1 MTVRQPTREGTVAT
15 PDAMRRRYGVR
26 VGDDARIFTCAEGA
40 TSCRGPFVWRLQRV
54 DYHHVQECACERKPR
69 GQGERPETWPGFD
82 FNTVAELRHACG
94 GQVLHSG
101 SRYSVWFCVECKE
114 RVRTMN
120 AEIGQALVPIGRHT
134 IMNGVGLQAS
144 PKPTRAEMEAFV
156 ARCGTMIDR
165 IYRLDDWAHEVVHD
179 NLVTI
184 GRDDAHSVAIA
195 EYLEA
200 VRNLD
205 RARHFDA
212 MVAWMTLD
220 RESS

>member
-1 MTVRQPTREGTVAT
+1 MESVSVTTRNFHVCGRCYEL
-15 PDAMRRRYGVR
+15 
-26 VGDDARIFTCAEGA
+26 
-40 TSCRGPFVWRLQRV
+40 RGPFVWRLQRV

-82 FNTVAELRHACG
+82 FNTVAELCHACG

-134 IMNGVGLQAS
+134 IMNGFGLQAS

-200 VRNLD
+200 VSSLD